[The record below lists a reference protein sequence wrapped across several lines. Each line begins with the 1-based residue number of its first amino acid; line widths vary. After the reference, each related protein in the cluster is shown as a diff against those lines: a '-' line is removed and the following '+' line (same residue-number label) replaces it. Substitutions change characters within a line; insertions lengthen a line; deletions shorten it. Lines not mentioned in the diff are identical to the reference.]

1 MALLLFMT
9 LAAWSMGSA
18 VGSSPD
24 EDYVLTSIWCGTE
37 GNPPYCRK
45 DSDRPD
51 FMILPT
57 LIAEGS
63 SCYLSQ
69 GQASSAACQKPLVEL
84 QNTPSSY
91 SASYEY
97 NRGTYPHRYFDV
109 ARNLVSPF
117 VEPSVVKIRLLNSLF
132 AAVLIVATTS
142 MLQRF
147 KSDLFLAW
155 LAVATP
161 TTFYF
166 IASVN
171 TSSWTLFGATSFVIG
186 LIALFQTRHNKK
198 AFLTSCVLTV
208 LTVIFSISSR
218 YEGKYI
224 LLLLALAL
232 VVSKTLS
239 NKRVEFSSLRKSL
252 TYWLL
257 CLSTFFIGRDLLSDR
272 LVTFQL
278 LRDPRLKWVA
288 LALFVLLPM
297 ISPIQ
302 KITKIN
308 RKHLLGIGSLVASLF
323 LVYDRVS
330 GSFIR
335 IDILNDSRV
344 EVDEGI
350 RTTALNLLINN
361 VINLPRFIMG
371 FFGSWGLGWFE
382 LEMTHAVWL
391 LSLQAF
397 LLVTVFA
404 LRKSSTL
411 HRALFVA
418 TFGVMCLAILYA
430 NQQTFTP
437 IGQVIQPRYFLPFF
451 LGIVIIAAANKTE
464 RYPNSLV
471 ITVAILATIS
481 NSIALRDTIRRY
493 TTGQDVFI
501 SKSLNNPIEWWW
513 QFGPQ
518 PETVWLAGTL
528 AFAALWAILIYD
540 RNKEELNAPNS
551 PAPELA
557 N

>member
-1 MALLLFMT
+1 
-9 LAAWSMGSA
+9 
-18 VGSSPD
+18 
-24 EDYVLTSIWCGTE
+24 
-37 GNPPYCRK
+37 
-45 DSDRPD
+45 
-51 FMILPT
+51 
-57 LIAEGS
+57 
-63 SCYLSQ
+63 
-69 GQASSAACQKPLVEL
+69 
-84 QNTPSSY
+84 
-91 SASYEY
+91 
-97 NRGTYPHRYFDV
+97 
-109 ARNLVSPF
+109 
-117 VEPSVVKIRLLNSLF
+117 
-132 AAVLIVATTS
+132 